1 MSKEGRI
8 MRISTKGRYSLE
20 ALLYLALLPKGRYV
34 STREIAQD
42 TNLSDGYLEQLFIPL
57 RKAGIVKGIRGPQGG
72 YLPGKAL
79 NKIKVGDILRA
90 AEGALEPVDCVK
102 SKHCPMSA
110 DCASRHT
117 WAALYRAIN
126 ECVDS
131 ITLADLAA
139 AYDALDR
146 QEYAI

>member
-1 MSKEGRI
+1 

-20 ALLYLALLPKGRYV
+20 ALLYMALLPKGEYS
-34 STREIAQD
+34 STRAIAEH
-42 TNLSDGYLEQLFIPL
+42 TGLSDGYLEQLFIPM

-72 YLPGKAL
+72 YLPGRPPQ
-79 NKIKVGDILRA
+79 KIRVGDILRA

-102 SKHCPMSA
+102 TKKCPLAAGCS
-110 DCASRHT
+110 SRHT
-117 WAALYRAIN
+117 WAELYRAIN

-139 AYDALDR
+139 AYRALDK